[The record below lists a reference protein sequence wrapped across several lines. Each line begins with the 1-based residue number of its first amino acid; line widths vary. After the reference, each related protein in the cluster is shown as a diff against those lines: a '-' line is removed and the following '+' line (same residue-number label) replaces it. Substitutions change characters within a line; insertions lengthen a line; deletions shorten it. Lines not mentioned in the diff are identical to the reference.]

1 MRIALG
7 WSILSFIVFVFCA
20 GGVSAQPAGPI
31 PEFNCDYLGQAPPGD
46 TPEVFAPE
54 ILDPVG
60 YRYRLAISPRGDE
73 MFFSGDNSVL
83 YWLRYDT
90 TSKTWTA
97 PESAPFNGGEPS
109 FSPDGNRLFFINRD
123 PVSGSKVALNVW
135 YVERDDSG
143 EWSAPQSLG
152 SPVWDKTVHTPVMAA
167 NGNLYGSGII
177 LLRYVDGQYQPA
189 EDLDP
194 PVKGAQPTIAPDES
208 LLLFDA
214 PQPEGNSKDLYVV
227 YQKPDGTWTPPVNLG
242 SPVNSQ
248 ERESNPTLSPDGKY
262 LFFTRHGKIYWV
274 SAGVL
279 DRLKTRAP

>member
-1 MRIALG
+1 MRITLE
-7 WSILSFIVFVFCA
+7 WSILSFVAFTLCA
-20 GGVSAQPAGPI
+20 GAVAAQPAGPI
-31 PEFNCDYLGQAPPGD
+31 PEFSCDYLGQKPPGD
-46 TPEVFAPE
+46 TPEPFAPE
-54 ILDPVG
+54 ILDPAG

-83 YWLRYDT
+83 YRLRYDT
-90 TSKTWTA
+90 SAKTWA
-97 PESAPFNGGEPS
+97 GPRPSPFEGGEPS
-109 FSPDGNRLFFINRD
+109 FSPDGSRLYFINRD

-143 EWSAPQSLG
+143 DWSEPKSLG
-152 SPVWDKTVHTPVMAA
+152 PPVWDKTVHTPVIAA

-177 LLRYVDGQYQPA
+177 RLRYVDGGYHPA
-189 EDLDP
+189 EELDP
-194 PVKGAQPTIAPDES
+194 PVKGAHPTIAPDES

-214 PQPEGNSKDLYVV
+214 RQPEGNSKDLYVV
-227 YQKPDGTWTPPVNLG
+227 YQKPDGAWTSPVNLG

-279 DRLKTRAP
+279 ERLKAGL